1 MEACET
7 SARSEDEAK
16 TGDSQGLQIVVVEAR
31 MKPNEEDTMIYQGNL
46 RTEHKKVGE
55 FVARADWR
63 NHALF
68 IEELFIEREHRG
80 NGIGKKALDF
90 LEAKASSLKLRE
102 VVLEPF
108 PSDPGAFTVEAL
120 RSWYMKQGYFSR
132 RRNIFAPATALL
144 AKALW

>member
-1 MEACET
+1 METREASAC
-7 SARSEDEAK
+7 SEDNQK
-16 TGDSQGLQIVVVEAR
+16 MGHGQSLQIIFTEAR
-31 MKPNEEDTMIYQGNL
+31 MQPNDDDTTIYHGNL
-46 RTEHKKVGE
+46 RKQREKVGE